1 MQPVD
6 DLCNYRGGRER
17 GGLTERERGDYTVT
31 GGYKQDEHSGHSKFS
46 NIRRE
51 SSRTEGGE
59 EINTTFAVQF
69 MKGHCSWLSGGVTD
83 VEFNDGLFVV
93 VVPLFFDKKKNSV
106 RGT

>member
-1 MQPVD
+1 MICVTTEVK
-6 DLCNYRGGRER
+6 GRE
-17 GGLTERERGDYTVT
+17 GETERERGDYTVT

-51 SSRTEGGE
+51 NSRTEGGG

-83 VEFNDGLFVV
+83 VEFNDDLFAV
-93 VVPLFFDKKKNSV
+93 VVPLFFD
-106 RGT
+106 